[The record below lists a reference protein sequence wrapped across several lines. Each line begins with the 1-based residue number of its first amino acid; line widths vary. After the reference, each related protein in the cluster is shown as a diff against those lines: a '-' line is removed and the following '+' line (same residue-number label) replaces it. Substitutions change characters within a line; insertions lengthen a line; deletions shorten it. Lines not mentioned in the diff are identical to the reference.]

1 MDEQKAVSE
10 AQKRAHRKYMEKF
23 VEIKVRVTPEKRTAI
38 QEHAQTMGES
48 ATTFINRAIDH
59 QMSCDRDKDL
69 SEALQGPFGCGVVSL
84 PLPSEAYECAVA
96 ASEAAGE
103 GLPDFVARAVEI
115 QAKWDKAS
123 LAMGINPATG
133 GRGGAEAGG
142 THGN

>member
-59 QMSCDRDKDL
+59 QMSCDRDKGPQ
-69 SEALQGPFGCGVVSL
+69 EALQGTSGAGGISL
-84 PLPSEAYECAVA
+84 HPEALQTAQ
-96 ASEAAGE
+96 EAAQKAGE
-103 GLPDFVARAVEI
+103 TVSQFVERAVDV
-115 QAKWDKAS
+115 QAKRDKAS
-123 LAMGINPATG
+123 LVMGINPATG

>member
-1 MDEQKAVSE
+1 MPEKTE
-10 AQKRAHRKYMEKF
+10 AQKKAQKKYMEKF

-59 QMSCDRDKDL
+59 QISYDRDKGP
-69 SEALQGPFGCGVVSL
+69 SEALQGPLGAGVVSL
-84 PLPSEAYECAVA
+84 HSEAYACAVA
-96 ASEAAGE
+96 ASTASDED
-103 GLPDFVARAVEI
+103 LTDFVSRAVET
-115 QAKWDKAS
+115 QAQRDKAS

-142 THGN
+142 TYGN

>member
-1 MDEQKAVSE
+1 MPEKTE
-10 AQKRAHRKYMEKF
+10 AQKKAQKKYMEKF

-48 ATTFINRAIDH
+48 ATTFINRAIDT
-59 QMSCDRDKDL
+59 QISQDRRKGP
-69 SEALQGPFGCGVVSL
+69 SEALQGPLGAGVVS
-84 PLPSEAYECAVA
+84 LPSEAYERAVA

-103 GLPDFVARAVEI
+103 GLPDFVVRAVET
-115 QAKWDKAS
+115 QAQRDKAS

>member
-1 MDEQKAVSE
+1 MPVSKAQQKAQNKWIAKAYDRINLTVPKGKKDTI
-10 AQKRAHRKYMEKF
+10 QAHAE
-23 VEIKVRVTPEKRTAI
+23 T
-38 QEHAQTMGES
+38 QGES
-48 ATTFINRAIDH
+48 VNGFINRAIDH

>member
-69 SEALQGPFGCGVVSL
+69 SEALQGPPPQKGVRDIPKRRTARCGLSAL
-84 PLPSEAYECAVA
+84 DCGMNMSE
-96 ASEAAGE
+96 
-103 GLPDFVARAVEI
+103 L
-115 QAKWDKAS
+115 
-123 LAMGINPATG
+123 MGGDA
-133 GRGGAEAGG
+133 
-142 THGN
+142 

>member
-69 SEALQGPFGCGVVSL
+69 SEVLQGPFGCGVVS
-84 PLPSEAYECAVA
+84 LPSEAYECAVA

-115 QAKWDKAS
+115 QAKRDKAS